1 MPLPKFTPTLTDGN
15 LERAEQSGVF
25 NRHVVILGTS
35 VDGPMYTPVTIRDLD
50 HAETV
55 FGAFGTG
62 TLVRALNECWQAQTS
77 RGKSPLITA
86 MRIGDAIAGRASLD
100 LASADTNDGT
110 ALTLE
115 AYYSGDKYNSISI
128 AQDTSLKTFKIYNP
142 KSGLW
147 STFKYDWDNPNNASV
162 HAHNLVEL
170 AAAINSD
177 TNMRDILIAT
187 VPEKTAQFELLLN
200 STNDADI
207 IVSTSDTE
215 TKLDISLVGTGDYV
229 TDSLYLDGTSMAG
242 VDPTNYTTKP
252 IVSVNSIYAIS
263 DSGIELFTGG
273 STAVKAAKMPLPGR
287 NDTRFNTLLN
297 VITPSAPLTTLAQDP
312 GSGDLT
318 SEGYFR
324 VRGVTVGQFD
334 KDNRT
339 VAFDAQLGIA
349 DYAASNTG
357 MLGPSKVA
365 SSFHSAK
372 GYDADYTAAN
382 LGSGFQELVRWNKN
396 GVETTGGTYPIKVE
410 MRKAGGGPTDWET
423 MDLSAGTWS
432 LSWNST
438 TLKATLTIPEDG
450 GSVNLTDYDNG
461 DIRVG
466 YDSCIGI
473 FTEKTNLAAVTAS
486 TAFTDYFVRGKEF
499 VFGAALPQNTVFR
512 YATVTYYEMGST
524 VNVTNAQTGK
534 ITLSGANIQP
544 GPGGGAIGAQDSI
557 LGFNYVYAPTSPT
570 LTSAQSLAGGKNGV
584 SLTNTELYEE
594 LESGFDNLEGLNF
607 ALMVTPGAYIDSTKT
622 GYNANSGLS
631 QTVNADFHGLVKT
644 FIESH
649 NREAQCI
656 MSFAP
661 LTGTGP
667 NSAITRTDISNR
679 AKKLSIVD
687 YSDELR
693 AANYLTGFNCK
704 AITSVDLEAYFRG
717 KGVRYTNT
725 AEAAVAGHLAMLR
738 DEETMY
744 LDPIT
749 GILSAKYTY
758 SDRMTS
764 GTPQL
769 DALSDA
775 RINAGV
781 QEARGV
787 RLSDGITL
795 AATTSDYHLEA
806 TMRAVNASVRDVRD
820 VAGAFLGKPNTLQ
833 TLQALE
839 TAINTKL
846 SIRVPSSLVSFT
858 FTVKSSP
865 AQRVI
870 GQIEI
875 PLTLVPVFEIRD
887 IQVPVVLK
895 SDVSNV

>member
-15 LERAEQSGVF
+15 LERAEQSGLF
-25 NRHVVILGTS
+25 NKHVIILGTS
-35 VDGPMYTPVTIRDLD
+35 ADGPMYTPVTIRDLD
-50 HAETV
+50 HAEQI

-77 RGKSPLITA
+77 RGKSPLITG
-86 MRIGDAIAGRASLD
+86 MRIGDAVGARSAIKLN
-100 LASADTNDGT
+100 SADTTDGV

-115 AYYSGDKYNSISI
+115 AFYSGDKYNNISI
-128 AQDTSLKTFKIYNP
+128 TQDTSAKTFKIYNP
-142 KSGLW
+142 KTELW

-170 AAAINSD
+170 AAAINAE

-187 VPEKTAQFELLLN
+187 VPDKTAQFELLLN
-200 STNDADI
+200 TTNDSDI

-215 TKLDISLVGTGDYV
+215 TKLDISNVGTGDYV
-229 TDSLYLDGTSMAG
+229 NSTLYIDGTDVSG
-242 VDPTNYTTKP
+242 TDPTNYTTKP
-252 IVSVNSIYAIS
+252 IVSVSSIYAIS
-263 DSGIELFTGG
+263 DSGIEVFDGG
-273 STAVKAAKMPLPGR
+273 STTVKAARMPLPGR

-297 VITPSAPLTTLAQDP
+297 VTTDKAPLATLAQDP

-324 VRGVTVGQFD
+324 VRGVNVGEFD
-334 KDNRT
+334 TDNRT
-339 VAFDAQLGIA
+339 IAFDAQLGIA
-349 DYAASNTG
+349 DYAAANSG
-357 MLGPSKVA
+357 MLGPLKVA
-365 SSFHSAK
+365 SSFHTAK
-372 GYDADYTAAN
+372 GYDADYTVAN
-382 LGSGFQELVRWNKN
+382 LGAGFKGITRWSKA
-396 GVETTGGTYPIKVE
+396 GVVTVNGTYPIKVE
-410 MRKAGGGPTDWET
+410 MRKATAGATEWDI

-432 LSWNST
+432 LSWNSS
-438 TLKATLTIPEDG
+438 TLKATLTIPADG
-450 GSVNLTDYDNG
+450 GTVNLADYDEG
-461 DIRVG
+461 DIRVS
-466 YDSCIGI
+466 YDSCLGI
-473 FTEKTNLAAVTAS
+473 FTEKTNLSAVTAS

-534 ITLSGANIQP
+534 ITLSGEDIQP
-544 GPGGGAIGAQDSI
+544 GPDGEAIGTEDCI
-557 LGFNYVYAPTSPT
+557 VGFNYKYAPTSPT
-570 LTSAQSLAGGKNGV
+570 LTSAQTLKGGKNGV

-594 LESGFDNLEGLNF
+594 LESAFDNLEGINF
-607 ALMVTPGAYIDSTKT
+607 ALMVIPGAYIDSSKT
-622 GYNANSGLS
+622 GYNTNSGLA
-631 QTVNADFHGLVKT
+631 QTVNANFHGLIKT

-656 MSFAP
+656 IGFEPMV
-661 LTGTGP
+661 GTGP
-667 NSAITRTDISNR
+667 NSTIIRTDISTR
-679 AKKLSIVD
+679 AKKLTIVD

-693 AANYLTGFNCK
+693 AANFLSSFDSKALTAVDIEGF
-704 AITSVDLEAYFRG
+704 FRG
-717 KGVRYTNT
+717 KGVRYANT
-725 AEAAVAGHLAMLR
+725 AESAVAGHIAMLR

-744 LDPIT
+744 LDSIT
-749 GILSAKYTY
+749 GLLGLRYQY
-758 SDRMTS
+758 SDKMTS

-775 RINAGV
+775 RINGAI
-781 QEARGV
+781 QEARGA
-787 RLSDGITL
+787 RLADGITL
-795 AATTSDYHLEA
+795 AALTSDYHLES
-806 TMRAVNASVRDVRD
+806 TMRAVNSAVRDVRD

-839 TAINTKL
+839 TAIDTKL
-846 SIRVPSSLVSFT
+846 RARVPISLVSFT

-887 IQVPVVLK
+887 IRVPVILK
-895 SDVSNV
+895 SDVSNA